1 MKKLFLV
8 IPTILAALSCT
19 KETGDPDIMLMT
31 EAFSIDYAA
40 QEIEF
45 SYDILNPAGDAE
57 ISVTSD
63 ADWVSVKE
71 IRMDGTT
78 VSVTENTVRWKARE
92 ARLTLSYG
100 DKVQKLFLLKQDY
113 LHAAVVFQS
122 IKATIDQHA
131 QNVSIPFEIRN
142 HLTGRWPTV
151 KDMEIPEWIK
161 IGVYCNDFENNL
173 DISVTENTSGEDR
186 KFTVIL
192 EYPGAEDTE
201 FTLVQESKSYYEF
214 IDGVKWAT
222 QNVGTDEK
230 NPYGKLYSHEMTIF
244 SCPEGWRAPTMS
256 ELEALYKHT
265 SDWTTV
271 DGLQGVW
278 FSGSK
283 PYSEDVPAVFFPA
296 GGCKKDGELRYFE
309 EWGCYI
315 SGSRGGY
322 NNNSSIVACFEKK
335 YFIDIRTE
343 YNNLAYMGSLRCVM
357 NQ

>member
-161 IGVYCNDFENNL
+161 IAVSGNDFENNL

-192 EYPGAEDTE
+192 E
-201 FTLVQESKSYYEF
+201 
-214 IDGVKWAT
+214 
-222 QNVGTDEK
+222 
-230 NPYGKLYSHEMTIF
+230 
-244 SCPEGWRAPTMS
+244 
-256 ELEALYKHT
+256 
-265 SDWTTV
+265 
-271 DGLQGVW
+271 
-278 FSGSK
+278 
-283 PYSEDVPAVFFPA
+283 
-296 GGCKKDGELRYFE
+296 
-309 EWGCYI
+309 
-315 SGSRGGY
+315 
-322 NNNSSIVACFEKK
+322 
-335 YFIDIRTE
+335 
-343 YNNLAYMGSLRCVM
+343 
-357 NQ
+357 

>member
-8 IPTILAALSCT
+8 IPAILAALSCT

-45 SYDILNPAGDAE
+45 SYDILNPTGDAE

-78 VSVTENTVRWKARE
+78 VSITENTVRWKARE

-113 LHAAVVFQS
+113 LHASVVFQS
-122 IKATIDQHA
+122 LKATIDQHA

-151 KDMEIPEWIK
+151 KDMEIPEWIE
-161 IGVYCNDFENNL
+161 IAVSGNDFENNL

-192 EYPGAEDTE
+192 KYPGAEDTE

-222 QNVGTDEK
+222 QNVGTDEE
-230 NPYGKLYSHEMTIF
+230 NPYGKLYSLEMTIV
-244 SCPEGWRAPTMS
+244 SRRLARADKERAGSSLQAHIGLDDSGRSAGRMVFRLKAIFRRCTGGILSGRRMQKRRRT
-256 ELEALYKHT
+256 AL
-265 SDWTTV
+265 
-271 DGLQGVW
+271 L
-278 FSGSK
+278 
-283 PYSEDVPAVFFPA
+283 
-296 GGCKKDGELRYFE
+296 
-309 EWGCYI
+309 
-315 SGSRGGY
+315 
-322 NNNSSIVACFEKK
+322 
-335 YFIDIRTE
+335 
-343 YNNLAYMGSLRCVM
+343 
-357 NQ
+357 

>member
-78 VSVTENTVRWKARE
+78 VSITENTVRWKARE

-161 IGVYCNDFENNL
+161 IAVLCNDFENNL

-222 QNVGTDEK
+222 QNVGTDEE
-230 NPYGKLYSHEMTIF
+230 NPYGKLYSLEMTIF
-244 SCPEGWRAPTMS
+244 SCPEGCARRQGASWKLSTSTHRTGRRWTVCRA
-256 ELEALYKHT
+256 Y
-265 SDWTTV
+265 
-271 DGLQGVW
+271 G
-278 FSGSK
+278 
-283 PYSEDVPAVFFPA
+283 FPA
-296 GGCKKDGELRYFE
+296 QSHIPKMYRRYSFRPEDAKKTANCATLRSE
-309 EWGCYI
+309 
-315 SGSRGGY
+315 
-322 NNNSSIVACFEKK
+322 AA
-335 YFIDIRTE
+335 T
-343 YNNLAYMGSLRCVM
+343 
-357 NQ
+357 